1 MEAINANESIDMNNI
16 SLNFTT
22 NDKEIAK
29 VCFYTMDEK
38 ILFESQYQFNNG
50 ITDPIK
56 DFLSKQKNEEKSSFS
71 FYIKNSDSQMIL
83 IEHKKTIS
91 YYITILQDTLFL
103 MEQGLANNS
112 GITTTMCSNKFL
124 KIYVKKNE
132 KLNIP
137 ENVEQ
142 HIIKHTQLIGRPA
155 SNKLKYYVYKKE
167 NKELK
172 IFNISNEQNELIQIN
187 FFSRK
192 TSYCNAEN
200 NLFIY
205 EGYKEIRNN
214 NSRNYKIY
222 NNCKFFYINLK
233 NNEINLISSAFP
245 QRILHSMIFIPENYI
260 FIIGGKNTKEVLIY
274 TIKKENK
281 NYERYPH
288 LLPCELYE
296 PSLILIDNKYLYA
309 FENSSFCFHIIR
321 TNFTCQSPFEEI
333 NLKNNNYL
341 VINQKF
347 FGVVKQKNYVVFL
360 GGQMIGENKSLKNT
374 NYEYNFILETLK
386 QDKRNYFI
394 SFDFQE
400 KTFIPLGN
408 EEYIQISETIKNNDY
423 FPILVIFNGNLKKSD
438 KTNTLNGTLKCFES
452 IQTKNINIQVP
463 ENLTSLVG
471 SSSLGGEM
479 GIPLYNNYKNK

>member
-1 MEAINANESIDMNNI
+1 MEAINANESIDMNNF

-56 DFLSKQKNEEKSSFS
+56 DFLSKQKKEEKSSFS
-71 FYIKNSDSQMIL
+71 FYIKNNDSQMIL
-83 IEHKKTIS
+83 IEDKKTIS

-142 HIIKHTQLIGRPA
+142 HIIKHTQLIGRPV

-205 EGYKEIRNN
+205 EG
-214 NSRNYKIY
+214 
-222 NNCKFFYINLK
+222 
-233 NNEINLISSAFP
+233 
-245 QRILHSMIFIPENYI
+245 
-260 FIIGGKNTKEVLIY
+260 
-274 TIKKENK
+274 
-281 NYERYPH
+281 
-288 LLPCELYE
+288 
-296 PSLILIDNKYLYA
+296 
-309 FENSSFCFHIIR
+309 
-321 TNFTCQSPFEEI
+321 
-333 NLKNNNYL
+333 
-341 VINQKF
+341 
-347 FGVVKQKNYVVFL
+347 
-360 GGQMIGENKSLKNT
+360 
-374 NYEYNFILETLK
+374 
-386 QDKRNYFI
+386 
-394 SFDFQE
+394 
-400 KTFIPLGN
+400 
-408 EEYIQISETIKNNDY
+408 
-423 FPILVIFNGNLKKSD
+423 IFNY
-438 KTNTLNGTLKCFES
+438 C
-452 IQTKNINIQVP
+452 ICCW
-463 ENLTSLVG
+463 
-471 SSSLGGEM
+471 
-479 GIPLYNNYKNK
+479 